1 MTGPILGPKMRR
13 TNHGMLRSA
22 VRLPVSPSAEALR
35 EAQQEHPAP
44 PPPAAPESP
53 AVVIVADTDADA
65 ATTETSAE
73 PEKDAPLSA
82 SAYAEVSAAAEAL
95 AVERAALAQK
105 EVEIEEKARLAAI
118 EARPSLRQRSPN
130 NDPFT
135 ERGRPTAICS
145 GQSKRARSKRK

>member
-1 MTGPILGPKMRR
+1 
-13 TNHGMLRSA
+13 MLRSA
-22 VRLPVSPSAEALR
+22 ARLPASPSAEALR
-35 EAQQEHPAP
+35 EAQHEPPA

-53 AVVIVADTDADA
+53 AVVVVADTDADA
-65 ATTETSAE
+65 AMTDTSAE

-82 SAYAEVSAAAEAL
+82 SAYAEMSAAAEAL

-135 ERGRPTAICS
+135 ERGRPTTICS
-145 GQSKRARSKRK
+145 GRSKRARSKRKCARLCARSARRA